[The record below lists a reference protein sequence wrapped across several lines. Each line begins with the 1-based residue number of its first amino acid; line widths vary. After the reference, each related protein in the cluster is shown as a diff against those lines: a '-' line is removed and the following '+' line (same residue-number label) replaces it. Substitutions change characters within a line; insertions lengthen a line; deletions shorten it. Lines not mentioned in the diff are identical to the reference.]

1 MSLDTALL
9 AARSGL
15 LHTQRSL
22 AASASNVANAN
33 TVGFT
38 RKTVDGKAVEAGGDA
53 VGVRSLAPG
62 RDVDEALLSELD
74 SRRATAA
81 GASLRADLLAGIET
95 AHGSPAV
102 GDSLGDLVAGLRS
115 GFEDLRADP
124 AEAGRQTALV
134 LAAEQLASRF
144 NEVSSAIGDA
154 RQQAQDTVVTEVGK
168 INASLHDIA
177 SLTDRIREQIALT
190 GDAAALEDERD
201 AAISSLSESIE
212 LRALKRDDG
221 GIVLVARNGLVLPL
235 NAEQDAFA
243 TADATLDPAA
253 FQGAGG
259 TIPAVTLGG
268 VDVTSSLLGG
278 RLAEAIALRDQ
289 TLPRYQAEVDLAA
302 ANLAA
307 RFDAQG
313 LALFTDAAGSVPDVT
328 QPYAT
333 GNALGFAASIRVNT
347 AVSGN
352 PALLRDGTHAVTG
365 SALGAADSTPNP
377 TGGPAAFVELI
388 DRVLDYTFGSQAQAG
403 TSWSPIA
410 TSGLGPDG
418 TLSSPFGAPPTL
430 EGYAA
435 LVTATQTADSAS
447 AKAAL
452 VSANSLVDGL
462 ETRFAQRS
470 GVDVDTE
477 MAAMVT
483 LQNAYAANARV
494 LSTVQSMW
502 DTLMSSVR

>member
-15 LHTQRSL
+15 LHTQRAL
-22 AASASNVANAN
+22 AASASNVANAE
-33 TVGFT
+33 TVGYT
-38 RKTVDGKAVEAGGDA
+38 RKTVAGQALVAGGEA
-53 VGVRSLAPG
+53 AGVRSLAPS
-62 RDVDEALLSELD
+62 RDVDEALLTELD
-74 SRRATAA
+74 SRRAAAA
-81 GASLRADLLAGIET
+81 GAALRADLLAGIET
-95 AHGSPAV
+95 AHGSPEV
-102 GDSLGDLVAGLRS
+102 GDGLGDLVAGLRA

-124 AEAGRQTALV
+124 SEAGRQTALV
-134 LAAEQLASRF
+134 LAADELATRF

-154 RQQAQDTVVTEVGK
+154 RQQAQDTVVTEVAR
-168 INASLHDIA
+168 INAGLRNIA

-190 GDAAALEDERD
+190 GEAAALEDERD
-201 AAISSLSESIE
+201 AAISTLSESIE
-212 LRALKRDDG
+212 VRALKRDDG
-221 GIVLVARNGLVLPL
+221 GLVLVARNGIVLPL
-235 NAEQDAFA
+235 NAKQDAFS
-243 TADATLDPAA
+243 TADATLDATV
-253 FQGAGG
+253 FHGAGG
-259 TIPAVTLGG
+259 TIPDVTLGG
-268 VDVTSSLLGG
+268 MDVTASLLGG

-307 RFDAQG
+307 RFNEQG
-313 LALFTDAAGSVPDVT
+313 LALFTNAAGTVPDVT
-328 QPYAT
+328 QPYA
-333 GNALGFAASIRVNT
+333 GSDVLGFAAAIRVSAT
-347 AVSGN
+347 VALN

-377 TGGPAAFVELI
+377 PGGPAAFVALI

-403 TSWSPIA
+403 ANWSAIA

-418 TLSSPFGAPPTL
+418 TLTSPFGAPPTL

-452 VSANSLVDGL
+452 ASALRLVDGL
-462 ETRFAQRS
+462 QARFNQRS

-494 LSTVQSMW
+494 LSTVQAMW
-502 DTLMSSVR
+502 DTLMNAVR

>member
-1 MSLDTALL
+1 MSLETALL

-15 LHTQRSL
+15 LHTQRAL
-22 AASASNVANAN
+22 AASASNVANAE
-33 TVGFT
+33 TVGYT
-38 RKTVDGKAVEAGGDA
+38 RKTVDGKALVAGGEA
-53 VGVRSLAPG
+53 VGVRSLAPS
-62 RDVDEALLSELD
+62 RDVDEALLTELD
-74 SRRATAA
+74 SRRAAAA
-81 GASLRADLLAGIET
+81 GAALRADLLAGIET
-95 AHGSPAV
+95 AHGSPEV

-124 AEAGRQTALV
+124 SEAGRQTALL
-134 LAAEQLASRF
+134 LAADELAGRF
-144 NEVSSAIGDA
+144 NEVSSAIGDS
-154 RQQAQDTVVTEVGK
+154 RQLAQDTVVSEVAK
-168 INASLHDIA
+168 VNAGLRDIA

-201 AAISSLSESIE
+201 AAISTLSESIE
-212 LRALKRDDG
+212 VRALKRDDG
-221 GIVLVARNGLVLPL
+221 GLVLVARNGLVLPL
-235 NAEQDAFA
+235 NADKDAFA
-243 TADATLDPAA
+243 TADATLTAA
-253 FQGAGG
+253 SFHGSGG
-259 TIPAVTLGG
+259 TIPDVTLGG

-307 RFDAQG
+307 RFNEQG
-313 LALFTDAAGSVPDVT
+313 LALFTDATGAVPDVT

-333 GNALGFAASIRVNT
+333 GNVLGFAASIRVSD
-347 AVSGN
+347 AVALN

-388 DRVLDYTFGSQAQAG
+388 DRVLDYTFGGQAQSG
-403 TSWSPIA
+403 VSWSSIA

-452 VSANSLVDGL
+452 ASATSLLDGL
-462 ETRFAQRS
+462 QTRFDQRS

-494 LSTVQSMW
+494 LSTVQAMW
-502 DTLMSSVR
+502 DTLMNSVR